1 MEPVPDETGPDTS
14 APRQRGWFMR
24 LPLWLRIVAPAV
36 LLVLLVGG
44 TATAVI
50 VASQPTDPLARAQA
64 ICLSGVR
71 AELEGRDRDILEMP
85 LFRDVS
91 DVGDGTYRAQGQ
103 VRFTEADGAER
114 RVTVRCIA
122 RLEDG
127 RMRVS
132 SIRFST

>member
-1 MEPVPDETGPDTS
+1 MDHVPDDTGPDTA

-50 VASQPTDPLARAQA
+50 VASRPTDPLARAQA
-64 ICLSGVR
+64 LCLSGVR
-71 AELEGRDRDILEMP
+71 AELEARDRDILEMP
-85 LFRDVS
+85 LFRDVA
-91 DVGDGTYRAQGQ
+91 DVGDGSYRTQGM
-103 VRFTEADGAER
+103 VGFTEADGAER
-114 RVTVRCIA
+114 QVTVRCIA

-127 RMRVS
+127 RMRVA